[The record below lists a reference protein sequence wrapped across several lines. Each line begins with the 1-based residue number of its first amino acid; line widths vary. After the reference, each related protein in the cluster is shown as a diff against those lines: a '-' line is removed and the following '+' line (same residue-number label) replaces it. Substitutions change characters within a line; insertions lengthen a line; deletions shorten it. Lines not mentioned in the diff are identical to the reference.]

1 MHKALLLIVGLMFAS
16 FVQAESLE
24 RTLRLGCV
32 QWPPYISDK
41 LPGKGFLAELSDLIV
56 TASNQHLD
64 VVIMPWKRVVKGVDT
79 GDLDGSLCMFKT
91 EERKSRMHYIEPPLL
106 IEQTVVFHRKEFTPE
121 IEKLADLNNYHLGI
135 LDGSS
140 YQKDEFI
147 QKHPKLTVV
156 NSFEN
161 MFKMLAK
168 GRVDIV
174 LAEYRNGM
182 AVIADTPSLD
192 FEQFS
197 VLPYSYQHTDV
208 HIVIS
213 HNAYKSEE
221 LASHLNKVAGG
232 VIKSASAKA
241 LYERHG
247 ILELPELKPLSS
259 E

>member
-1 MHKALLLIVGLMFAS
+1 MHKSLLLVVGLLFAS

-64 VVIMPWKRVVKGVDT
+64 VLIMPWKRVVKGVET

-135 LDGSS
+135 LDGSG

-168 GRVDIV
+168 GRVDLV

-213 HNAYKSEE
+213 HNAFNSEE
-221 LASHLNKVAGG
+221 LASNLNKVAGD

>member
-1 MHKALLLIVGLMFAS
+1 MRKSLILVLGLMFTV

-32 QWPPYISDK
+32 QWPPYISEK
-41 LPGKGFLAELSDLIV
+41 LPGKGFLAELSELIIS
-56 TASNQHLD
+56 ASNQRLD
-64 VVIMPWKRVVKGVDT
+64 VVIMPWKRVVQGVDT
-79 GDLDGSLCMFKT
+79 GELDGSLCMFKT

-106 IEQTVVFHRKEFTPE
+106 IEQTVVFHRRDFTPQV
-121 IEKLADLNNYHLGI
+121 EKLVDLNNYALGI
-135 LDGSS
+135 LDGSG

-147 QKHPKLTVV
+147 QKHPKLSVV

-182 AVIADTPSLD
+182 AVIVDAKSLNVD
-192 FEQFS
+192 QFS

-213 HNAYKSEE
+213 HNAFGSQE
-221 LASHLNKVAGG
+221 LANSLSKVAGE
-232 VIKSASAKA
+232 VINSSPAKA
-241 LYERHG
+241 LYKRHG
-247 ILELPELKPLSS
+247 ILELPELKPLAP
-259 E
+259 

>member
-1 MHKALLLIVGLMFAS
+1 MYRSLLIITAIFISSWVH
-16 FVQAESLE
+16 AESLE

-32 QWPPYISDK
+32 QWPPYISEK

-56 TASNQHLD
+56 TSSNQHLD

-106 IEQTVVFHRKEFTPE
+106 IEQTVVFYRSDFTPQV
-121 IEKLADLNNYHLGI
+121 EKLADLNNYYLGI
-135 LDGSS
+135 LDGSG

-168 GRVDIV
+168 GRVDLV

-182 AVIADTPSLD
+182 AVIADTPSLEY
-192 FEQFS
+192 EQFK

-213 HNAYKSEE
+213 HNAFNSQE
-221 LASHLNKVAGG
+221 LANSLSKVAST
-232 VIKSASAKA
+232 VIKSAEAKA
-241 LYERHG
+241 LYQRHG
-247 ILELPELKPLSS
+247 ILELPELKPLSA